1 METLIELSWR
11 VYPISALIA
20 LGIGLALWGLLM
32 VLNGLRGALRGDS
45 GKLLPWI
52 QGFRLTIIGLA
63 LAGLGVAWAWH
74 LTWLLVLT
82 LAIGGEET
90 LESSI
95 VIFALR
101 RGRRLEMQKLS
112 RPATL
117 FSHNQ
122 SIKKLSQN
130 RTRKVDHP
138 STSSGRTGGKN
149 LLRSW

>member
-20 LGIGLALWGLLM
+20 LGIGLALWGMLM
-32 VLNGLRGALRGDS
+32 VVNGLRDALGGDS

-52 QGFRLTIIGLA
+52 QGFRLSIIGLA
-63 LAGLGVAWAWH
+63 LAGLGVAWGWH

-101 RGRRLEMQKLS
+101 RGRRLEMRKVS
-112 RPATL
+112 GPANL
-117 FSHNQ
+117 FSHDQ
-122 SIKKLSQN
+122 SIK
-130 RTRKVDHP
+130 P
-138 STSSGRTGGKN
+138 SVP
-149 LLRSW
+149 

>member
-20 LGIGLALWGLLM
+20 LGIVLASRGLFM

-45 GKLLPWI
+45 GKLLTWI

-63 LAGLGVAWAWH
+63 LAGLGAAWAWH

-82 LAIGGEET
+82 LAIGGEEI

-101 RGRRLEMQKLS
+101 RGRRLETQKVS
-112 RPATL
+112 GSATP

-122 SIKKLSQN
+122 SIKP
-130 RTRKVDHP
+130 TVP
-138 STSSGRTGGKN
+138 
-149 LLRSW
+149 

>member
-1 METLIELSWR
+1 METLIELPWR

-32 VLNGLRGALRGDS
+32 ALNGLRGTLHGDP
-45 GKLLPWI
+45 GMLLPWI
-52 QGFRLTIIGLA
+52 QGFRLSIIGLA
-63 LAGLGVAWAWH
+63 LTGLGVAWGWH

-101 RGRRLEMQKLS
+101 RGRRLDMQRVS

-122 SIKKLSQN
+122 SIKP
-130 RTRKVDHP
+130 TAP
-138 STSSGRTGGKN
+138 
-149 LLRSW
+149 

>member
-20 LGIGLALWGLLM
+20 LGNGLALWGLLM
-32 VLNGLRGALRGDS
+32 GLNGLRGALRGDS

-52 QGFRLTIIGLA
+52 QGFRLFIAGLA
-63 LAGLGVAWAWH
+63 LTGLGVAWAWH

-95 VIFALR
+95 VIYALR
-101 RGRRLEMQKLS
+101 RGRRLEMQKVS
-112 RPATL
+112 GPATRL
-117 FSHNQ
+117 SCNQ
-122 SIKKLSQN
+122 SI
-130 RTRKVDHP
+130 TP
-138 STSSGRTGGKN
+138 TAP
-149 LLRSW
+149 

>member
-1 METLIELSWR
+1 METLIELPWR

-20 LGIGLALWGLLM
+20 LGIGLASWGLLM
-32 VLNGLRGALRGDS
+32 GMNGLRGALRGDS

-52 QGFRLTIIGLA
+52 QGFRLSIIGLA
-63 LAGLGVAWAWH
+63 LAGLGAAWAWH

-101 RGRRLEMQKLS
+101 RGKRLETQKVS
-112 RPATL
+112 GPAPVFRHT
-117 FSHNQ
+117 Q
-122 SIKKLSQN
+122 SIQP
-130 RTRKVDHP
+130 TAP
-138 STSSGRTGGKN
+138 
-149 LLRSW
+149 

>member
-1 METLIELSWR
+1 METLIDLAWR
-11 VYPISALIA
+11 VYPISALIS

-52 QGFRLTIIGLA
+52 QGFRLSIIGLA
-63 LAGLGVAWAWH
+63 LAGLGAAWAWH
-74 LTWLLVLT
+74 LIWLLVLS

-101 RGRRLEMQKLS
+101 RGRRRPMNDLLNIAKGQK
-112 RPATL
+112 RHETHAT
-117 FSHNQ
+117 S
-122 SIKKLSQN
+122 
-130 RTRKVDHP
+130 P
-138 STSSGRTGGKN
+138 
-149 LLRSW
+149 W

>member
-1 METLIELSWR
+1 METLTELTWR
-11 VYPISALIA
+11 VYPISALIG

-32 VLNGLRGALRGDS
+32 ELNGLRGALRGDS

-52 QGFRLTIIGLA
+52 QGFRLSIIGLA
-63 LAGLGVAWAWH
+63 LVGLGAAWAWQ

-101 RGRRLEMQKLS
+101 RGRRLKMRKAS
-112 RPATL
+112 GPATL
-117 FSHNQ
+117 FSQ
-122 SIKKLSQN
+122 
-130 RTRKVDHP
+130 TPDWRKAGAYQA
-138 STSSGRTGGKN
+138 GRP
-149 LLRSW
+149 

>member
-1 METLIELSWR
+1 METLVELTWR

-52 QGFRLTIIGLA
+52 QGFRLSIIGLA
-63 LAGLGVAWAWH
+63 LVGLGAAWAWH

-101 RGRRLEMQKLS
+101 RGRRLEMQKFSGPVSGESPAKLLLEREAHLMYLS
-112 RPATL
+112 GPNETAR
-117 FSHNQ
+117 
-122 SIKKLSQN
+122 
-130 RTRKVDHP
+130 
-138 STSSGRTGGKN
+138 
-149 LLRSW
+149 

>member
-32 VLNGLRGALRGDS
+32 VINGLRGALRGDS
-45 GKLLPWI
+45 GNLLPWI
-52 QGFRLTIIGLA
+52 QGFRLSIIGLA

-74 LTWLLVLT
+74 VTWLLVLT

-101 RGRRLEMQKLS
+101 RGRRLEMQMVS
-112 RPATL
+112 GPAPL
-117 FSHNQ
+117 LIQISDW
-122 SIKKLSQN
+122 
-130 RTRKVDHP
+130 RKVGAYQA
-138 STSSGRTGGKN
+138 GRP
-149 LLRSW
+149 

>member
-1 METLIELSWR
+1 METVIELSWR

-45 GKLLPWI
+45 EKLLPWI

-63 LAGLGVAWAWH
+63 LAGLGAAWAWH

-101 RGRRLEMQKLS
+101 RGRRLETQKVS
-112 RPATL
+112 GPVTVFR
-117 FSHNQ
+117 HNQ
-122 SIKKLSQN
+122 SIKP
-130 RTRKVDHP
+130 TAP
-138 STSSGRTGGKN
+138 
-149 LLRSW
+149 

>member
-1 METLIELSWR
+1 METLIELPWR

-32 VLNGLRGALRGDS
+32 ELNGLRGALRGES
-45 GKLLPWI
+45 GKLLTWI
-52 QGFRLTIIGLA
+52 QGFRLSIIGLA
-63 LAGLGVAWAWH
+63 LAGLGVAWAWQ

-82 LAIGGEET
+82 LAIGGEEI

-101 RGRRLEMQKLS
+101 RGRRLEMRKVS
-112 RPATL
+112 GPATP

-122 SIKKLSQN
+122 SIKP
-130 RTRKVDHP
+130 TVP
-138 STSSGRTGGKN
+138 
-149 LLRSW
+149 